1 MIDVVKAPPLPT
13 GEYNANPSEISF
25 IDLIKEDFQTHGR
38 DWFSQGFWAVFCHR
52 FGNWRMSVRSKIL
65 RVPLTILY
73 RVWRIFCQWFGG
85 IKLDYVVKLGRRVR
99 IDHFGGIIIGA
110 REIGDDVVIRQNTT
124 VGIRSEDDLN
134 AKPTIGSRVSIGA
147 GAVIVGNITLG
158 DDVIIGANSVVSFDV
173 PSGSIVKLPRA
184 VILPRRDLDAMEG
197 AKCAD

>member
-1 MIDVVKAPPLPT
+1 MNDVIKAPPLSK
-13 GEYNANPSEISF
+13 GEYNANPSDIRF
-25 IDLIKEDFQTHGR
+25 TALIKEDFRTHGS

-73 RVWRIFCQWFGG
+73 RIWRIFCQWFGG

-124 VGIRSEDDLN
+124 LGIRSEGDLN
-134 AKPTIGSRVSIGA
+134 AKPIIGSRVNIGA
-147 GAVIVGNITLG
+147 GAVIVGNITIG

-184 VILPRRDLDAMEG
+184 EILPRQDLVVMEG
-197 AKCAD
+197 ANSVE